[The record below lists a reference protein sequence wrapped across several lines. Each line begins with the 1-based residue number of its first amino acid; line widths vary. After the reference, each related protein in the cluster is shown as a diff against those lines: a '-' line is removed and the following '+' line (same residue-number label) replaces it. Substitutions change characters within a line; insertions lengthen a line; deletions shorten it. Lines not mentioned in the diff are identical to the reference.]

1 MNVAGDLAA
10 CVWPCARAGEATRA
24 LAVASGLVGR
34 GAATHQLAPVPSA
47 SAWPAPGASLAE
59 IVSDAAR
66 ALGLEVE
73 TRDFTPLPLL
83 ATRYA
88 LRASPVLVGLAD
100 GAGLLAVVRA
110 GTSSAMVVGPRGRA
124 RVPMDVVEDAL
135 WASTDSDPTLRL
147 DEVQGRVAGVFPDSR
162 GARRAARALVA
173 PRLAHRI
180 LAEGWAVRAPSAALR
195 NDLAKAGVWPR
206 ALAIAAAYIVEL
218 VVFLGIWRHVGR
230 QALAAVPRSGG
241 AGGRLVLLGLLALW
255 AALQLGA
262 ATAVRRLALDVGAA
276 VRVWL
281 LRGALRLDPEDI
293 RSAGLGQ
300 LLGRALDAEALDAL
314 ALGGAVEAL
323 AGSFELGFG
332 AAVLAL
338 GVSPAATLTAL
349 GVAAVSLGLGIVALS
364 RRHAA
369 WSEDRRAI
377 THDLIE
383 RMAGHRTLLVQARPA
398 RQRRDDDRA
407 LASYATLAR
416 RLDRVATA
424 LEVGLPRSFLL
435 VSLGV
440 VAAGLGSLGAWARPG
455 GTAGT
460 GGTTPELIATSLGG
474 IWLAYAGLRRVATA
488 AGELIAAREAWRRVR
503 PLVGAHGDAP
513 GVADTVAADDRPA
526 TTAERPTEPAPLID
540 LRGVGYRYANRP
552 RPQLEDVDLAV
563 AAGERLLVTGA
574 SGAGKST
581 LAAILAGLRA
591 PSAGRLSLGGI
602 DQRALGPGRWRRAVG
617 AVPQFHEN
625 HVLGADLLFNLL
637 MGRRWPP
644 RAADI
649 ALAESVCRELGLG
662 ALLDRMPAGLQQVV
676 GETGWQLSHGERSRL
691 YIARSLLQALEA
703 RVLDESFAALD
714 PETLEQVMAA
724 VLARPEALIVIAH
737 P

>member
-1 MNVAGDLAA
+1 MSATGDFAA
-10 CVWPCARAGEATRA
+10 CVWPCDRAGEATRA
-24 LAVASGLVGR
+24 LAFASGLVGH
-34 GAATHQLAPVPSA
+34 GDASDHLAPIPSA
-47 SAWPAPGASLAE
+47 SAGPASGASLAE

-66 ALGLEVE
+66 ALDLDVE
-73 TRDFTPLPLL
+73 ARDFTPLPLL
-83 ATRYA
+83 ATRDA
-88 LRASPVLVGLAD
+88 LRASPLLIGLAD

-110 GTSSAMVVGPRGRA
+110 GTTSAVVVGPRGRS
-124 RVPMDVVEDAL
+124 RLPREVVEDAL
-135 WASTDSDPTLRL
+135 WAATDGDPTLRL
-147 DEVQGRVAGVFPDSR
+147 DERQGRVAAVFPDAR
-162 GARRAARALVA
+162 DARRAARALAA
-173 PRLAHRI
+173 PRLAHRV
-180 LAEGWAVRAPSAALR
+180 LAEGWTVRAPSAALR
-195 NDLAKAGVWPR
+195 NDLAKTGVWPR
-206 ALAIAAAYIVEL
+206 ALAIAAAYIAEL
-218 VVFLGIWRHVGR
+218 VVFLGIWRLVGR
-230 QALAAVPRSGG
+230 QAMAAVPRTGG
-241 AGGRLVLLGLLALW
+241 AGGRLILFGLLALW

-332 AAVLAL
+332 AAVLAM
-338 GVSPAATLTAL
+338 GVAPAATLTTL
-349 GVAAVSLGLGIVALS
+349 GLTAVILGLGVVALS

-377 THDLIE
+377 THDLVE

-440 VAAGLGSLGAWARPG
+440 VAAGLGSLGGWARAG
-455 GTAGT
+455 GAAGT
-460 GGTTPELIATSLGG
+460 GGLTPEMVATSLGG
-474 IWLAYAGLRRVATA
+474 IWLAYAGLRRVTA
-488 AGELIAAREAWRRVR
+488 AAGDLIAAREAWGRVR

-513 GVADTVAADDRPA
+513 GSADTSAAHECPA
-526 TTAERPTEPAPLID
+526 MTAARATEPAPLIA

-552 RPQLEDVDLAV
+552 RPQLEDVDLTV
-563 AAGERLLVTGA
+563 ATGERLLITGT

-591 PSAGRLSLGGI
+591 PSAGRIALHGI
-602 DQRALGPGRWRRAVG
+602 DQRALGTGRWRRAVG

-649 ALAESVCRELGLG
+649 ALAESLCRELGLG

-676 GETGWQLSHGERSRL
+676 GETGWQLSHGEKSRL
-691 YIARSLLQALEA
+691 YIARALLQNAELV
-703 RVLDESFAALD
+703 VLDESFGALD
-714 PETLEQVMAA
+714 PETLGRTLRT
-724 VLARPEALIVIAH
+724 VLERAKTLLVIAH